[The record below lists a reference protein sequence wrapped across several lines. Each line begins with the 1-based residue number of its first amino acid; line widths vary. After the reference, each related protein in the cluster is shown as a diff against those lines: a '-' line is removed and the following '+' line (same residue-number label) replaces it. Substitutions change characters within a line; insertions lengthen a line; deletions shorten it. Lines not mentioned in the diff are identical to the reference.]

1 MNRTPKHTPLAC
13 PSPGVIAQEVKEI
26 LPEAVKDTGDVVFA
40 NGKTIEN
47 FLVVNKVSYGEWN
60 EALGQRIWPAAGPAW
75 EREEGTAFLLVAP
88 RTPPRH
94 TGRGPAFKMEGQ
106 VNHQRLVQGKANPTE
121 VALPPPPSTKEGNKM
136 CHLVVSRL
144 KEVVCYE
151 GDICTQLHEP

>member
-106 VNHQRLVQGKANPTE
+106 VNPRGWYRARQIPQRLHSLHPHQLKRGTRCVTLLSQGSK
-121 VALPPPPSTKEGNKM
+121 
-136 CHLVVSRL
+136 R
-144 KEVVCYE
+144 
-151 GDICTQLHEP
+151 